1 MKAVWYAKCGEARDV
16 LETGEIDTPEPGS
29 GEVRVRLSTS
39 GINPV
44 DVKRRA
50 GGRGALGAPRVV
62 PHFDG
67 AGVIESVGVGIPDS
81 RVGERVWLYEAQWQR
96 PFGTA
101 AEFVVVPAARAVP
114 LPDGTSYAEGACLGI
129 PALTA
134 HRCVFGEGSVAD
146 QTVLVTG
153 GAGAVGNY
161 AIQFAKLGGARVIA
175 TVSGDKKAA
184 LAADAGADD
193 VINYRNEDVAARVND
208 ITNGCGADLIV
219 EVEFGGNLGVA
230 LDALAVNGVIATYA
244 SGAEPE
250 PTLPFY
256 SFLYK
261 AVTVRFELV
270 FLVPADAKTKAI
282 ADISDWLA
290 ADKIRHQVGKG
301 YSFEEVVAAHQA
313 VEQGAQGKVYLQI
326 SEDG

>member
-1 MKAVWYAKCGEARDV
+1 MRAVWYAKCGEACDV
-16 LETGEIDTPEPGS
+16 LKTGEIDTPKPGP
-29 GEVRVRLSTS
+29 GEVRVRLFTS

-50 GGRGALGAPRVV
+50 GGRGDLGAPRVV

-67 AGVIESVGVGIPDS
+67 AGVIESLGEGTPDS
-81 RVGERVWLYEAQWQR
+81 SVGERVWLYEAQWQQ

-114 LPDGTSYAEGACLGI
+114 LPEGTSYAEGACLGV
-129 PALTA
+129 PAMTA
-134 HRCVFGEGSVAD
+134 HRCVFGDGSVAD

-161 AIQFAKLGGARVIA
+161 AIQFAKFGGARVIA
-175 TVSGDKKAA
+175 TVSSDKKAS
-184 LAADAGADD
+184 LADDAGADH
-193 VINYRNEDVAARVND
+193 VVNYRTEDVAARVND
-208 ITNGCGADLIV
+208 ITDGSGANRIV
-219 EVEFGGNLGVA
+219 EVEFGGNLDVA
-230 LDALAVNGVIATYA
+230 LNSLAAHGVIATYA

-270 FLVPADAKTKAI
+270 FLMPADAKALAI
-282 ADISDWLA
+282 TDISKWLS
-290 ADKIRHQVGKG
+290 ADKIKHQVGKG
-301 YSFEEVVAAHQA
+301 YSLEEAVAAHQA

-326 SEDG
+326 SDDD

>member
-1 MKAVWYAKCGEARDV
+1 MKAAWYAKCGEACDV
-16 LETGEIDTPEPGS
+16 LETGEVETPEPGS
-29 GEVRVRLSTS
+29 GEVRVMLSTS

-50 GGRGALGAPRVV
+50 GGRGDLGAPKIV

-67 AGVIESVGVGIPDS
+67 AGLIESVGEGVADS
-81 RVGERVWLYEAQWQR
+81 RVGERVWLYEAQWQQ

-101 AEFVVVPAARAVP
+101 AEYAVVPAGRAVP
-114 LPDGTSYAEGACLGI
+114 LPEGTSYAQGACLGI
-129 PALTA
+129 PAMTA
-134 HRCVFGEGSVAD
+134 HRCVFGDGHVAD

-161 AIQFAKLGGARVIA
+161 AVQFAKLGGARVIA
-175 TVSGDKKAA
+175 TVSGDKKAS
-184 LAADAGADD
+184 LATDAGADH
-193 VINYRNEDVAARVND
+193 VINYRSEDVAARISEITDGSGVNRV
-208 ITNGCGADLIV
+208 V
-219 EVEFGGNLGVA
+219 EVEFGGNLDVA
-230 LDALAVNGVIATYA
+230 LSALAVNGVIATYA

-250 PTLPFY
+250 PVLPFY

-261 AVTVRFELV
+261 AVTIRFELV
-270 FLVPADAKTKAI
+270 FLMPADAKEQAI
-282 ADISDWLA
+282 SDISEWLA

-301 YSFEEVVAAHQA
+301 YSLEEAVAAHEA
-313 VEQGAQGKVYLQI
+313 VEQGAQGKVYLRI